1 MKRILVCV
9 DTDVGRAKKQV
20 ESITSLPLETD
31 EVEIVV
37 YHVFR
42 AGDDD
47 TKAENLKSVAEVVE
61 TLETAGLTTTITQ
74 SNGDATRNIL
84 DKAEE
89 IDADVISLAG
99 RKRSPTGKALFGSVT
114 QDVILKAD
122 RSVLLSTAES

>member
-9 DTDVGRAKKQV
+9 DTDAERAKKQV
-20 ESITSLPLETD
+20 ESITSLPLETK
-31 EVEIVV
+31 EVEIIT

-47 TKAENLKSVAEVVE
+47 TEAENLRSVAKVVE
-61 TLETAGLTTTITQ
+61 ALEDAGLSSTVTQ

-84 DKAEE
+84 DKAKEV
-89 IDADVISLAG
+89 DADVISLAG

-122 RSVLLSTAES
+122 CPVLLSPAES